1 MKPEY
6 RLQIFRA
13 CYGDW
18 NTFGDGVTNSKVQGI
33 SWAIKARK
41 KFKNHKIRLIEVR
54 EKVIRIPGTK
64 LKDENF

>member
-13 CYGDW
+13 GYGDW
-18 NTFGDGVTNSKVQGI
+18 NTFGDGITESKKQGI

-41 KFKNHKIRLIEVR
+41 KFKGHKIRLIEVY
-54 EKVIRIPGTK
+54 EKVVRIPNSK
-64 LKDENF
+64 